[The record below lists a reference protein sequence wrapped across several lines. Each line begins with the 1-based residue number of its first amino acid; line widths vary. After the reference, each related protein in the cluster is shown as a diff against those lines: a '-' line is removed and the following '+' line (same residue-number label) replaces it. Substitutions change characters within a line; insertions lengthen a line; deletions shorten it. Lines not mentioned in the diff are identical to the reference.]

1 MTQSATWSLSTV
13 PLLKFAGLIPGL
25 HWQTGPVSSTLTA
38 VAGQYPILAVHR
50 NQDEQKPGKTE
61 RAGKDDPTPPKR
73 YNCCHDSDEQRSL
86 PVRCNNRVD
95 SVSLTSKFQITED
108 PISSYLS
115 CFHDS
120 GNSLGV

>member
-1 MTQSATWSLSTV
+1 MVCFGRHAMSNSLVFGGHHWSPRCETSPLFSFTTV
-13 PLLKFAGLIPGL
+13 S
-25 HWQTGPVSSTLTA
+25 Q
-38 VAGQYPILAVHR
+38 
-50 NQDEQKPGKTE
+50 
-61 RAGKDDPTPPKR
+61 AGKDDPTPPKR